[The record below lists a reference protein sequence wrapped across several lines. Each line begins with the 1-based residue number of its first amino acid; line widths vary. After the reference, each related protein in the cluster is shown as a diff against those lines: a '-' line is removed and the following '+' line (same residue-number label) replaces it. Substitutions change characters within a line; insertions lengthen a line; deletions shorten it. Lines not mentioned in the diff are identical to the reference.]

1 MIDFIARPLASVL
14 ALFFDFVPSL
24 GVSIILLTL
33 LINTILFPLVLKQT
47 RASRAFTAL
56 QPQIKALQAKYKD
69 DPQAMQKEMAAIQR
83 ESGATPLGCLG
94 PMIVQMPIWFAL
106 FRMLRDPLD
115 FVPINTGLHDAIA
128 AGQLSFLGM
137 DLMSTASIAWQTG
150 FVAVLPYAIAI
161 MLMIAA
167 QYFQQVHSQMGI
179 QQDTSAQAQTMQKIT
194 RAMPIFF
201 GAIAIQ
207 FQAGV
212 IVYWAT
218 SNLFRLAQQA
228 FIFKIDGRPQ
238 KPAEGGHGED
248 QAANQELEAPDT
260 SKKPQGSAKKRNRRR
275 RS

>member
-1 MIDFIARPLASVL
+1 MIDFIARPLATVL

-137 DLMSTASIAWQTG
+137 DLMSTATVAWQAG

-179 QQDTSAQAQTMQKIT
+179 QQDTSSQAQTMQKIT

-238 KPAEGGHGED
+238 KPSED
-248 QAANQELEAPDT
+248 GKDEEDAASKELEAPT
-260 SKKPQGSAKKRNRRR
+260 APKKPQGSKKRNRRR

>member
-1 MIDFIARPLASVL
+1 MIDFIARPLASIL
-14 ALFFDFVPSL
+14 ALFFDFAPSL
-24 GVSIILLTL
+24 GISIILLTL

-128 AGQLSFLGM
+128 AGETTFLGM
-137 DLMSTASIAWQTG
+137 DLMSTATAAWQTG

-238 KPAEGGHGED
+238 RPSEEDKAEED
-248 QAANQELEAPDT
+248 AASKELEAPT
-260 SKKPQGSAKKRNRRR
+260 APKKPQGSKKRNRRR

>member
-1 MIDFIARPLASVL
+1 MIDFIARPLATVL
-14 ALFFDFVPSL
+14 SFLFDLVPSL
-24 GVSIILLTL
+24 GFSIILLTL
-33 LINTILFPLVLKQT
+33 LINTVLFPLVLKQT

-56 QPQIKALQAKYKD
+56 QPQIKALQEKYKD
-69 DPQAMQKEMAAIQR
+69 DAPTMQKEMVALQR
-83 ESGATPLGCLG
+83 DTGATPLGCIG
-94 PMIVQMPIWFAL
+94 PMIVQMPIWIAL
-106 FRMLRDPLD
+106 FRMLRDPLE
-115 FVPINTGLHDAIA
+115 FVPDATALHAAIA
-128 AGQLSFLGM
+128 AGETRFLGM
-137 DLMSTASIAWQTG
+137 DLIKTAGDAWSTG
-150 FVAVLPYAIAI
+150 FVAVLPYAVAI

-179 QQDTSAQAQTMQKIT
+179 QQDTSAQAQTMQKVT

-212 IVYWAT
+212 VVYWAT

-238 KPAEGGHGED
+238 RSTEPEVDVPKED
-248 QAANQELEAPDT
+248 PEDTAAP
-260 SKKPQGSAKKRNRRR
+260 KKPQGSAKKRNRRR

>member
-1 MIDFIARPLASVL
+1 VIDFIARPLASIL
-14 ALFFDFVPSL
+14 SLFYDFIPSL
-24 GVSIILLTL
+24 GAAIILLTL

-56 QPQIKALQAKYKD
+56 QPQIKTLQAKYKD
-69 DPQAMQKEMAAIQR
+69 DPKMMQQEMAALQR

-106 FRMLRDPLD
+106 FRMLQKPLD
-115 FVPINTGLHDAIA
+115 FVPVDTGLHDAIA
-128 AGQLSFLGM
+128 AGDTSFLGM
-137 DLMSTASIAWQTG
+137 DLMSTASTAWQTG

-194 RAMPIFF
+194 KAMPVFF
-201 GAIAIQ
+201 GFIAIQ

-212 IVYWAT
+212 IMYWAT

-228 FIFKIDGRPQ
+228 LIFKIDGRPHR
-238 KPAEGGHGED
+238 PALGAED
-248 QAANQELEAPDT
+248 EDAPSKDPEV
-260 SKKPQGSAKKRNRRR
+260 SPSPKKPQGSAKKRNRRR